1 MTTLLTMRG
10 PPQPPHQHVPAKPT
24 GPHHGMTGS
33 PKPSATQ
40 LTIGKPTP
48 TDTPTPG
55 APKNETSAGAYTGA
69 TTTGPGAQPQ
79 KLSAYIQ
86 RPVEYGAQSGGT
98 SWGTHTWP

>member
-40 LTIGKPTP
+40 LTNGKPTP

-69 TTTGPGAQPQ
+69 ITTGPGAQPQ
-79 KLSAYIQ
+79 KPSPYTQ
-86 RPVEYGAQSGGT
+86 RPKWYGAQPHGAS
-98 SWGTHTWP
+98 STHVQP